1 MNILYPIISAG
12 SGADIYIQN
21 LVSGLTNES
30 INAHVQNLPQYSGYV
45 PRIAGRLCN
54 YSGYDIIH
62 TNTWNG
68 YGFKGNIPMV
78 TTEYH
83 VVHDPLFRPYTS
95 RLQRLYYN
103 HIYRCEQKSLVCAD
117 QVTVISQYTQKKLEE
132 IFGYSDSQMIYCGI
146 DPSLF
151 IPADVPKSELHISEK
166 TTVLL
171 FVGNHLRRK
180 GSDLLEPIMKEL
192 GDDYILL
199 TTSGLR
205 TENKIK
211 FNNIRSLGKLDLKG
225 LVRAYNLCDML
236 LFPSR
241 LEGFGLTVAEAMACG
256 KPVVTTDCSSLPE
269 LVIDGK
275 GGYLCPVDDVKAYA
289 EAIRHLAEDENLRS
303 RMGRFNRQRVLDH
316 FTIEKMTQE
325 YIKVYRKI
333 T

>member
-1 MNILYPIISAG
+1 MDILT
-12 SGADIYIQN
+12 
-21 LVSGLTNES
+21 L
-30 INAHVQNLPQYSGYV
+30 
-45 PRIAGRLCN
+45 
-54 YSGYDIIH
+54 
-62 TNTWNG
+62 
-68 YGFKGNIPMV
+68 
-78 TTEYH
+78 
-83 VVHDPLFRPYTS
+83 
-95 RLQRLYYN
+95 
-103 HIYRCEQKSLVCAD
+103 
-117 QVTVISQYTQKKLEE
+117 
-132 IFGYSDSQMIYCGI
+132 QMIYCGI